1 MRPRLGLV
9 ACLAGLVLLLV
20 FALLTPVHVASASRG
35 PLGDNKLYVMTSI
48 PVIADIA
55 SNVAGDR
62 AWVESLVRPG
72 VNVYTYKLIPS
83 DSVRISES
91 DLFVYVGYGAEE
103 ALGLYAEGIKDGV
116 GVVSLSELLSESIP
130 SITVNP
136 YFWLDP
142 LTTKELV
149 YLFVDLFS
157 TYDPEGRAYYLSN
170 AERYAEKLDE
180 LHNWVEAMVSRL
192 PPEERKL
199 VSVRDTLRYY
209 ALRYGFKVVGYVTP
223 AAGTY
228 EPSTKHV
235 VGLLENM
242 ASEGVGVVFIEYEE
256 SSTTLREVIETI
268 ASEIGIRTREF
279 VYIES
284 LAPGHGVNTYL
295 DLVRA
300 NTLTIVEGS
309 EEAGSR
315 KPGSGGSNALF
326 NNPVLEPFK
335 YEFMRRG
342 ALTLMLTVITAS
354 IVGSFAVMRGWAIF
368 GDALG
373 HGAIAGLLAA
383 YLFSIDFFL
392 GALASGLVVA
402 LIISSLERRLRLR
415 TDVIIAVTF
424 TSMFSLAVAV
434 LSSIGGVNLSLEDI
448 LYADVTAV
456 STESMIRTVSSSV
469 IVILL
474 STITF
479 RSLLAYSV
487 DPVGAIS
494 MGFRTGALHYSLL
507 LLLAVT
513 VVSAFMAI
521 GAIPAIA
528 SLIIPPATAYLIS
541 RRPVEFVF
549 KSVLVGVT
557 SSLLG
562 FYISYYLGT
571 NAGAATTLVAA
582 MMFGAASVY
591 YIAVKKQPFPRVSR

>member
-1 MRPRLGLV
+1 MRHGLGLV
-9 ACLAGLVLLLV
+9 VCLAGLVLLLV
-20 FALLTPVHVASASRG
+20 FALLTPVRVASASRG
-35 PLGDNKLYVMTSI
+35 PLEDNKLYVMTSI

-91 DLFVYVGYGAEE
+91 DLFIYVGYGAEE

-116 GVVSLSELLSESIP
+116 GVVSLSELLSESMP

-170 AERYAEKLDE
+170 AERYAEKLDK

-284 LAPGHGVNTYL
+284 LAPEHGVNTYL

-300 NTLTIVEGS
+300 NTLTIIEGL

-315 KPGSGGSNALF
+315 KPGSEGSNALF

-474 STITF
+474 STLTF

-541 RRPVEFVF
+541 RRPVEFVL